1 MGGTERERGEGGREP
16 KGVEGGI
23 QGGGMDGCRLV
34 VKTAFRFP
42 E

>member
-1 MGGTERERGEGGREP
+1 MGGKERGRGRWVRAE
-16 KGVEGGI
+16 GVEGGI
-23 QGGGMDGCRLV
+23 QGGGMGGCRLV